1 MRPLEHLEDRLVC
14 DDQRPSRRV
23 ENRLRGER
31 IAMHH
36 RRRRCRFPAVKT
48 PTKPTHV
55 IGICGGAVAGSE
67 AAKLFAE
74 RGALAIVFEQN
85 ARPYGKIEDGLP
97 RWHVK
102 LREKE
107 YARID
112 DNLDNDG
119 VLFVPLT
126 RLGKDI
132 AFSDLTDDMGLSAVI
147 LATGAWR
154 DRPLPIEGIDRFVG
168 CGLIYQNPLVYWFN
182 HYPDPGFAG
191 PHLEIPDGAV
201 VVGGG
206 LASIDVVKLLNI
218 EVFRRAL
225 LERGIEVDAVAME
238 HAGIAETLDAH
249 GLSAEELGVEG
260 CTLYYRRRMRDMPL
274 ASVKNPTPA
283 QLEKLEATRTRI
295 MEKVMRKFLVRVEEC
310 CVPIAPI
317 EEDGRLA
324 GLVFRRTEVED
335 GRLREVDGS
344 VFEARA
350 PLVVSSI
357 GSLPQLVEGVPTDGD
372 LYPFDSEE
380 RGVLLGVDGVFG
392 LGNVLTGKGNI
403 RDSRINA
410 SVVAERVIENLIG
423 VPDTPESLDDMSDA
437 LHEEFRARAQPV
449 VDRILQSDKL
459 LPEKIERILERVRV
473 RWDEVGYAGE
483 YRSWIEK
490 Q

>member
-1 MRPLEHLEDRLVC
+1 ME
-14 DDQRPSRRV
+14 
-23 ENRLRGER
+23 
-31 IAMHH
+31 
-36 RRRRCRFPAVKT
+36 T
-48 PTKPTHV
+48 PTEPTHV

-112 DNLDNDG
+112 DNLDTAG
-119 VLFVPLT
+119 VFFVPLT
-126 RLGKDI
+126 RLGKDL
-132 AFSDLTDDMGLSAVI
+132 AFAELTDEMGLSAVI

-154 DRPLPIEGIDRFVG
+154 DRPLPVEGIDRFVG
-168 CGLIYQNPLVYWFN
+168 RGLIYQNPLVYWFN
-182 HYPDPGFAG
+182 HYADPGFAG
-191 PHLEIPDGAV
+191 PEVEVPDGAI

-225 LERGIEVDAVAME
+225 RERGIEVDAVAME
-238 HAGIAETLDAH
+238 QAGIAETLAAH
-249 GLSAEELGVEG
+249 GLSAEELGVKG
-260 CTLYYRRRMRDMPL
+260 CTLYYRRRMCDMPL
-274 ASVKNPTPA
+274 ASAKDPTPA

-295 MEKVMRKFLVRVEEC
+295 MEKVMRKFLVKLEDC

-317 EEDGRLA
+317 EEDGKLA
-324 GLVFRRTEVED
+324 GLVFRRTAIKD
-335 GRLREVDGS
+335 GRLREVEGS
-344 VFEARA
+344 DFEARA

-357 GSLPQLVEGVPTDGD
+357 GSLPQLIEGIPAEGD

-380 RGVLLGVDGVFG
+380 RGTLRGVEGVFG

-403 RDSRINA
+403 RDSRVNA

-449 VDRILQSDKL
+449 VDRVMSGEKL
-459 LPEKIERILERVRV
+459 PPEQVGRILERVRQ
-473 RWDEVGYAGE
+473 RWDEVDYAGD
-483 YRSWIEK
+483 YRTWIEAR
-490 Q
+490 

>member
-1 MRPLEHLEDRLVC
+1 
-14 DDQRPSRRV
+14 
-23 ENRLRGER
+23 
-31 IAMHH
+31 
-36 RRRRCRFPAVKT
+36 
-48 PTKPTHV
+48 V

-112 DNLDNDG
+112 DNLDSDG
-119 VLFVPLT
+119 VMFVPLT

-132 AFSDLTDDMGLSAVI
+132 AFSELKDEMGLSAVI

-154 DRPLPIEGIDRFVG
+154 DRPLPVEGIDRFVG
-168 CGLIYQNPLVYWFN
+168 RGLIYQNPLVYWFN
-182 HYPDPGFAG
+182 HYADPDFAG
-191 PHLEIPDGAV
+191 PEVDIPDGAI

-218 EVFRRAL
+218 EVYRRAL
-225 LERGIEVDAVAME
+225 RERGIEVDAVAME
-238 HAGIAETLDAH
+238 QAGIAQTLDKH

-260 CTLYYRRRMRDMPL
+260 CTLYYRRRMCDMPL
-274 ASVKNPTPA
+274 ASVKDPTPA
-283 QLEKLEATRTRI
+283 QLEKLETTRTRI
-295 MEKVMRKFLVRVEEC
+295 MEKVMRKFLVKMEEC

-317 EEDGRLA
+317 EDGDQLA
-324 GLVFRRTEVED
+324 GLIFRRTAIKD
-335 GRLREVDGS
+335 GRLREVEGS
-344 VFEARA
+344 DFEARA

-357 GSLPQLVEGVPTDGD
+357 GSLPQLIEGVPAEGD

-380 RGVLLGVDGVFG
+380 RGTLRGLDGVFG

-403 RDSRINA
+403 RDSRVNA
-410 SVVAERVIENLIG
+410 SLVAERVIENLIG
-423 VPDTPESLDDMSDA
+423 VPDRPEKLDDMSDA
-437 LHEEFRARAQPV
+437 LHDEFRARAQPV
-449 VDRILQSDKL
+449 VDRVLAGDKL
-459 LPEKIERILERVRV
+459 SPEKIEPILERVRQ
-473 RWDEVGYAGE
+473 RWGE
-483 YRSWIEK
+483 IDYTGDYRAWIGGR
-490 Q
+490 

>member
-1 MRPLEHLEDRLVC
+1 
-14 DDQRPSRRV
+14 
-23 ENRLRGER
+23 
-31 IAMHH
+31 
-36 RRRRCRFPAVKT
+36 VKT
-48 PTKPTHV
+48 PTQPTHV

-67 AAKLFAE
+67 AARLFAE

-112 DNLDNDG
+112 ENLDTDG
-119 VLFVPLT
+119 VLFVPKT
-126 RLGKDI
+126 RLGKNPS
-132 AFSDLTDDMGLSAVI
+132 FSELTKEMGLTAVV

-168 CGLIYQNPLVYWFN
+168 RGLIYQNPLVYWFN
-182 HYPDPGFAG
+182 HYPDPDFAG
-191 PHLEIPDGAV
+191 PELDLPDAAI

-225 LERGIEVDAVAME
+225 RERGTEVDAVAME
-238 HAGIAETLDAH
+238 NAGIAETLDAH

-274 ASVKNPTPA
+274 ASAKDPTPA

-295 MEKVMRKFLVRVEEC
+295 MEKVMRKYLVRMQEC

-317 EEDGRLA
+317 EDDGRLA
-324 GLVFRRTEVED
+324 GLVFRRAAVEA
-335 GRLREVDGS
+335 GRLRELEGS
-344 VFEARA
+344 DFEARA

-357 GSLPQLVEGVPTDGD
+357 GSLPELIEGVPAEGD
-372 LYPFDSEE
+372 LYPFDSAE
-380 RGVLLGVDGVFG
+380 RGALRGADGVFG

-403 RDSRINA
+403 RDSRANA
-410 SVVAERVIENLIG
+410 SVVAERIIENLIG
-423 VPDTPESLDDMSDA
+423 ISDTPDAIDDMSDA
-437 LHEEFRARAQPV
+437 LHDEFRARAQPL
-449 VDRILQSDKL
+449 VDQALAGAKLPPERIA
-459 LPEKIERILERVRV
+459 PILERVKR
-473 RWDEVGYAGE
+473 RWEEVGYTGD
-483 YRSWIEK
+483 YRAWIEA
-490 Q
+490 QRPGS

>member
-1 MRPLEHLEDRLVC
+1 M
-14 DDQRPSRRV
+14 
-23 ENRLRGER
+23 
-31 IAMHH
+31 
-36 RRRRCRFPAVKT
+36 
-48 PTKPTHV
+48 

-112 DNLDNDG
+112 SNLSTAG
-119 VLFVPLT
+119 VFFVPLT
-126 RLGKDI
+126 RLGKDL
-132 AFSDLTDDMGLSAVI
+132 AFSELTDEMGLSAVI

-154 DRPLPIEGIDRFVG
+154 DRPLPVEGIDRFVG
-168 CGLIYQNPLVYWFN
+168 RGLIYQNPLVYWFN
-182 HYPDPGFAG
+182 HYSDPGFAG
-191 PHLEIPDGAV
+191 PEVDVPDGAI

-225 LERGIEVDAVAME
+225 RERGIEVDAVAME
-238 HAGIAETLDAH
+238 QAGIAQTLAKH
-249 GLSAEELGVEG
+249 ELSVEELGVEG
-260 CTLYYRRRMRDMPL
+260 CTLYYRRRMCDMPL
-274 ASVKNPTPA
+274 ASIKDPTPA
-283 QLEKLEATRTRI
+283 QLEKLETTRTRI
-295 MEKVMRKFLVRVEEC
+295 MEKVMRKFLVKMEEC

-317 EEDGRLA
+317 EDGDKLA
-324 GLVFRRTEVED
+324 GLVFRRTAIKD
-335 GRLREVDGS
+335 GRLREVEGS
-344 VFEARA
+344 DFEVRA

-357 GSLPQLVEGVPTDGD
+357 GSLPQLIEGVPAEGD

-380 RGVLLGVDGVFG
+380 RGALRGMDGVFG

-403 RDSRINA
+403 RDSRVNA

-423 VPDTPESLDDMSDA
+423 VSDQAENLDDMSDA

-449 VDRILQSDKL
+449 VDRVLSGDKL
-459 LPEKIERILERVRV
+459 PPEKIEPILERIRQ
-473 RWDEVGYAGE
+473 RWDEIDYAGD
-483 YRSWIEK
+483 YRAWIEAR
-490 Q
+490 

>member
-1 MRPLEHLEDRLVC
+1 MAILTE
-14 DDQRPSRRV
+14 
-23 ENRLRGER
+23 
-31 IAMHH
+31 
-36 RRRRCRFPAVKT
+36 
-48 PTKPTHV
+48 PTHV

-85 ARPYGKIEDGLP
+85 ARPYGKIEDGVP

-112 DNLDNDG
+112 GNLDTAG

-126 RLGKDI
+126 RLGKDLP
-132 AFSDLTDDMGLSAVI
+132 FSDLTDEMGLSAVI

-154 DRPLPIEGIDRFVG
+154 DQPLPVEGIDRFVG
-168 CGLIYQNPLVYWFN
+168 RGLIYQNPLVHWFN
-182 HYPDPGFAG
+182 HYTEPDYAG
-191 PHLEIPDGAV
+191 PHVDIPDGAI

-225 LERGIEVDAVAME
+225 CERGIEVDAVAME

-249 GLSAEELGVEG
+249 GLSAEGLGIKG

-274 ASVKNPTPA
+274 VTVKDPTPA
-283 QLEKLEATRTRI
+283 QLEKLKATRTR
-295 MEKVMRKFLVRVEEC
+295 MMKKVMRKYLVRMEEC

-317 EEDGRLA
+317 EDGGRLS
-324 GLVFRRTEVED
+324 GLVFRRTAVEG

-344 VFEARA
+344 DFEARA

-357 GSLPQLVEGVPTDGD
+357 GSLPQLIEGVPAKGD

-380 RGVLLGVDGVFG
+380 RGALCGVDGVFG

-410 SVVAERVIENLIG
+410 GVVAKHIIENLLG
-423 VPDTPESLDDMSDA
+423 APDTPDAIDDMSGA
-437 LHEEFRARAQPV
+437 LHEEFRARAEPL
-449 VDRILQSDKL
+449 VDRTLAGSKL
-459 LPEKIERILERVRV
+459 PPERIAPILERVKR
-473 RWDEVGYAGE
+473 RWDEVGYTGD
-483 YRSWIEK
+483 YRAWIEANPPAS
-490 Q
+490 

>member
-1 MRPLEHLEDRLVC
+1 M
-14 DDQRPSRRV
+14 
-23 ENRLRGER
+23 
-31 IAMHH
+31 
-36 RRRRCRFPAVKT
+36 KT
-48 PTKPTHV
+48 PTEPTHV

-112 DNLDNDG
+112 ANLETPG

-154 DRPLPIEGIDRFVG
+154 DRPLPVEGIDRFVG
-168 CGLIYQNPLVYWFN
+168 RGLIYQNPLVYWFN
-182 HYPDPGFAG
+182 HYSEPNFDG
-191 PHLEIPDGAV
+191 PHVDVRDGAI

-218 EVFRRAL
+218 EIFRRAL
-225 LERGIEVDAVAME
+225 SERGIEVDAVTME
-238 HAGIAETLDAH
+238 QVGIAETLDAH
-249 GLSAEELGVEG
+249 GLSADELGVKG
-260 CTLYYRRRMRDMPL
+260 CTLYYRRRKRDMPL
-274 ASVKNPTPA
+274 ASVKDPTPA

-295 MEKVMRKFLVRVEEC
+295 MEKVMRKFLVRLEEC
-310 CVPIAPI
+310 CVPVAPI

-324 GLVFRRTEVED
+324 GLVFRRTAVEGGRVREVE
-335 GRLREVDGS
+335 GS
-344 VFEARA
+344 EFEARA

-357 GSLPQLVEGVPTDGD
+357 GSLPRLIEGLPSEGD

-380 RGVLLGVDGVFG
+380 RGVLIGMDGVFG

-403 RDSRINA
+403 RDSRVNA
-410 SVVAERVIENLIG
+410 NVVAERVIENLIG
-423 VPDTPESLDDMSDA
+423 VSDAPESLDDMSDA
-437 LHEEFRARAQPV
+437 LHEEFRARAEPV
-449 VDRILQSDKL
+449 VDRVLLRDKL
-459 LPEKIERILERVRV
+459 SPEKIERILTRIRV
-473 RWDEVGYAGE
+473 RWGEVGYTGD